1 MNSTR
6 ADGRRF
12 WLSRRFTGAP
22 VGANGHNAVG
32 HRGAFRH
39 PLHAALSLKMIFPKG
54 LSGQAEA
61 ALYSF
66 TGAFLPFLRS
76 DTGEIQKN
84 FMAPFRYNYGAGL
97 ILVAFQVQRRPYDGK
112 SDDF

>member
-39 PLHAALSLKMIFPKG
+39 PLHAALSLKMNFPEG
-54 LSGQAEA
+54 TIRTGGGGFAQLHRGISA
-61 ALYSF
+61 AF
-66 TGAFLPFLRS
+66 
-76 DTGEIQKN
+76 EK
-84 FMAPFRYNYGAGL
+84 RY
-97 ILVAFQVQRRPYDGK
+97 R
-112 SDDF
+112 